1 MALSFAKISVELREI
16 LLSNRPEK
24 LYKISPKGTVPVLQ
38 TEQKVIDESLDIMFW
53 ALDKIETTNNILSN
67 IELQKE
73 MVKKND
79 NEFKIWLDRYKYN
92 DRNKNFTLE
101 ECKSKCGEI
110 IFNYETKLEQNNYLL
125 GNSISFVDIAIF
137 PFIRQFVNVDIKYF
151 SETYPFSDKWLEN
164 MLKSELF
171 NSVMKKYPQWKM
183 NDLPNIINFKSEA
196 IET

>member
-196 IET
+196 IEA